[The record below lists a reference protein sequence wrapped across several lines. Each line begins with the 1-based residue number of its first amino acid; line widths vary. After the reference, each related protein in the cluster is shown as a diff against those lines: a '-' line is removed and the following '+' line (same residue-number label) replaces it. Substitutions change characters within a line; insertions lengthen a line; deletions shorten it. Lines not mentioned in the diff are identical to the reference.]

1 MTEVQTEPRKHF
13 AGEDRGEEAYRDV
26 SRAAIA
32 ALVLGIVS
40 PLVLVSPLLALV
52 PLLAILLAIIA
63 LRGIRASD
71 GQMVGWLP
79 AVIGLCLALFSL
91 GANASWSLSR
101 QAYLEAQ
108 SHQFADEWL
117 AILARGDQQLAHQ
130 FHLTPLER
138 ISDPQALATFYKTQ
152 PEAAKS
158 LQQMMTSEAL
168 AEFVLQ
174 GPSVKYHFD
183 AVVSQDREGQLDE
196 LVLKYHYDRP
206 NKPPREI
213 WITVKL
219 YVDEDGK
226 SGWQIVSVDSTDPT
240 QPL

>member
-1 MTEVQTEPRKHF
+1 MMEVQTEPRKHF

-26 SRAAIA
+26 SRAAVA
-32 ALVLGIVS
+32 ALVLGIAA
-40 PLVLVSPLLALV
+40 PLVLVSPLLAVV
-52 PLLAILLAIIA
+52 PLLAILFALIA
-63 LRGIRASD
+63 LRGIRASG
-71 GQMVGWLP
+71 GQLVGWLP

-101 QAYLEAQ
+101 RAYLETQ
-108 SHQFADEWL
+108 SRRFADEWL

-138 ISDPQALATFYKTQ
+138 LSDPRALATFYKTQ

-158 LQQMMTSEAL
+158 LQQMMTGEAL

-183 AVVSQDREGQLDE
+183 SVVSQDREGLLDE
-196 LVLKYHYDRP
+196 LVLKYTYDRP
-206 NKPPREI
+206 HKPPRDI

-219 YVDEDGK
+219 YVDEHGK
-226 SGWQIVSVDSTDPT
+226 SGWQIRTVDASDPT
-240 QPL
+240 T